1 MFWQSAGDQDLT
13 ELVYEGEQFR
23 ARNVLHQHDPLKVVV
38 AMEIRGQPAKE
49 SMIVLT
55 KWPL

>member
-23 ARNVLHQHDPLKVVV
+23 ARDVLHQHDPLKVVV
-38 AMEIRGQPAKE
+38 AMEILGQPARGY
-49 SMIVLT
+49 
-55 KWPL
+55 